1 MTRHRWL
8 LIGVLAILVLSGCNV
23 RSAGMTQS
31 MGEIRYETAFA
42 TGREVLSQYFSV
54 DPEGTDPATGV
65 IKARPRPIDAGN
77 SRLLGGSPA
86 RQIATLRISRDG
98 KNIIAHV
105 VVETQRQGSAIY
117 RQMGSEE
124 ENYDSV
130 PNKPP
135 SELDAATT
143 PEQNEVWRTQ
153 NYDHDMERKILED
166 LYAALKANQK

>member
-8 LIGVLAILVLSGCNV
+8 IVGVLAILVLSGCNI
-23 RSAGMTQS
+23 RTPGMTQL

-42 TGREVLSQYFSV
+42 TGREVFSQYFSV

-65 IKARPRPIDAGN
+65 IKARPKPIEAGN

-86 RQIATLRISRDG
+86 RQIATLRIRRDG
-98 KNIIAHV
+98 KNILAHV
-105 VVETQRQGSAIY
+105 VVETQRQGAEIY
-117 RQMGSEE
+117 RHMGTGE

-143 PEQNEVWRTQ
+143 PEQNEAWRTQ
-153 NYDHDMERKILED
+153 GYDHDMERKILED
-166 LYAALKANQK
+166 LYLALNPKQK